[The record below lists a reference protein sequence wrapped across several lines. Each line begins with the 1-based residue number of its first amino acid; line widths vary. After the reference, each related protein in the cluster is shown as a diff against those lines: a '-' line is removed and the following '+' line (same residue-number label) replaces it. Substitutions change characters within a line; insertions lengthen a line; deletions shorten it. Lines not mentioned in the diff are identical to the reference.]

1 MYNYRL
7 GLDGTNDEVTVIA
20 GNSFEE
26 EEHAFCL
33 SEFLEAATC
42 PSGIIKLLGKGS
54 YQNVTY
60 WYYWGGGKKYN
71 ITSKQAYM
79 AYKSRSNIKPL

>member
-42 PSGIIKLLGKGS
+42 PSGIIKLLCKGS

-60 WYYWGGGKKYN
+60 WYYWGFFQ
-71 ITSKQAYM
+71 TLSKI
-79 AYKSRSNIKPL
+79 NHIFEDFPT